1 MPGPTSIINFKKT
14 LVGIVV
20 VTGLSLALYLLLL
33 LFFDNINTL
42 FNITAHTEIVKF
54 KTLSKPISR
63 YNLNNASIHVAE
75 NFEFKEIQ
83 TAFNGSLEINKD
95 VNVEL
100 ERISNGAIIFSLESE
115 SGNSVGNLYN
125 KNNSKI
131 YTGNDYMLIEIHKV
145 DSLLNHGVSIV
156 FPLSGIVELGKSVD
170 VEIFEETSPVLRS
183 GDISMTGYSDFIGD
197 GQYFEAGS
205 EQLYLGD
212 CLEFE
217 DKEAIGFVAVNDN
230 PALQVSYRI
239 EAEEAIVRKPGPKA
253 KNSGYRISASL
264 YDRFINDRFFQGLSL
279 IFATLFALNSV
290 FDLIQN
296 FKSTFKT

>member
-1 MPGPTSIINFKKT
+1 MSKTKLKISFKNT
-14 LVGIVV
+14 VIGIVIIAG
-20 VTGLSLALYLLLL
+20 TSAALYLILL

-54 KTLSKPISR
+54 KTVSKPISR

-75 NFEFKEIQ
+75 DFEFKEIHK
-83 TAFNGSLEINKD
+83 AFNGSLEINKD
-95 VNVEL
+95 VNVVL
-100 ERISNGAIIFSLESE
+100 ERIANGAIFFSLESE

-125 KNNSKI
+125 NSNSKI
-131 YTGNDYMLIEIHKV
+131 YTANDYMLIEIHKV
-145 DSLLNHGVSIV
+145 DSLINAGVSIV

-183 GDISMTGYSDFIGD
+183 GDISMTGYSDFIGK

-212 CLEFE
+212 CLEFK

-239 EAEEAIVRKPGPKA
+239 EAEEAVVRKPGPKG

-264 YDRFINDRFFQGLSL
+264 YDRFVNDRLFQALSL
-279 IFATLFALNSV
+279 IFATLIALSSL
-290 FDLIQN
+290 FDLVQN
-296 FKSTFKT
+296 FRSTFKI

>member
-1 MPGPTSIINFKKT
+1 MSGKFPKLNIKKT
-14 LVGIVV
+14 ILTIIVV
-20 VTGLSLALYLLLL
+20 TLTTSALYFVVLLL
-33 LFFDNINTL
+33 FDNINTL

-54 KTLSKPISR
+54 KTVSKPISR
-63 YNLNNASIHVAE
+63 YNLNNAYIHVVE
-75 NFEFKEIQ
+75 GFEFKEIQ
-83 TAFNGSLEINKD
+83 RSFNGSLEINKD

-100 ERISNGAIIFSLESE
+100 ERIANGAIIFSLETE
-115 SGNSVGNLYN
+115 SGNSVANLYN

-145 DSLLNHGVSIV
+145 DSLLNSGVSIV

-170 VEIFEETSPVLRS
+170 VEIFDETSPILRS

-239 EAEEAIVRKPGPKA
+239 EAEEAVVRKPGPKG

-264 YDRFINDRFFQGLSL
+264 YDRFVNDRFFQGLSL
-279 IFATLFALNSV
+279 IFATLFALNSM
-290 FDLIQN
+290 FELAQYLKN
-296 FKSTFKT
+296 TFKS

>member
-1 MPGPTSIINFKKT
+1 MPKT
-14 LVGIVV
+14 DVKIRLIKTVKVFFILAISAG
-20 VTGLSLALYLLLL
+20 ALYVLLL

-54 KTLSKPISR
+54 KTTSKPISR
-63 YNLNNASIHVAE
+63 YNLNNASIYVAE
-75 NFEFKEIQ
+75 DFEFKEIH

-100 ERISNGAIIFSLESE
+100 ERIANGAIYFSLESE

-125 KNNSKI
+125 NSNAKI
-131 YTGNDYMLIEIHKV
+131 YTANDYMLIEIHKV
-145 DSLLNHGVSIV
+145 DSLLNNGVSIV

-183 GDISMTGYSDFIGD
+183 GDISMTGYSDFIGN

-205 EQLYLGD
+205 EQLHLGD

-239 EAEEAIVRKPGPKA
+239 EAEEAVVRKPGPKG

-264 YDRFINDRFFQGLSL
+264 YDRFVNDRYFQALSL
-279 IFATLFALNSV
+279 IFATLFALNSLV
-290 FDLIQN
+290 ELVQN
-296 FKSTFKT
+296 FRSTFKS